1 MLFVFVGAVDI
12 AEDVVLQ
19 TLEVKFDLVFLRVRC
34 QEFEAACGCE
44 LRFLGGLVFDNWSH

>member
-44 LRFLGGLVFDNWSH
+44 HRFLG